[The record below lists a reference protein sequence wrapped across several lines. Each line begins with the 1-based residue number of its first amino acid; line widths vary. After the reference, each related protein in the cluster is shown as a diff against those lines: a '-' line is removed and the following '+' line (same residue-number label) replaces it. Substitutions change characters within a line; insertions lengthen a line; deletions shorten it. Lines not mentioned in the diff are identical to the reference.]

1 MIKNMPIA
9 EAVAL
14 VDLVVYQPGQ
24 VVSRTLAQNAAT
36 SMTLFAFPEGEG
48 LSTHTTPADALAIIL
63 DGRAAIAIGDETQT
77 LGAGESVVMPANVPH
92 ALDAVEPFKMLL
104 IIIKESGGSD

>member
-9 EAVAL
+9 EAAVLA
-14 VDLVVYQPGQ
+14 DLVSYQPGQ

-36 SMTLFAFPEGEG
+36 SLTLFAFPAGEG
-48 LSTHTTPADALAIIL
+48 LSAHTTPADAVVVIL
-63 DGRAAIAIGDETQT
+63 DGRAAITIGDASLT
-77 LGAGESVVMPANVPH
+77 LAAGETVVMPANVPH

-104 IIIKESGGSD
+104 VIVKDTAAAE

>member
-9 EAVAL
+9 EAVTLA
-14 VDLVVYQPGQ
+14 DLVTYQPGQ

-36 SMTLFAFPEGEG
+36 SLTLFAFPDGEG

-63 DGRAAIAIGDETQT
+63 DGRAAITIGDTTQT

-92 ALDAVEPFKMLL
+92 ALDAIEPFKMLL
-104 IIIKESGGSD
+104 IIVKETSGSD

>member
-14 VDLVVYQPGQ
+14 ADLVTYQPGQ

-36 SMTLFAFPEGEG
+36 SLTLFAFPEGEG
-48 LSTHTTPADALAIIL
+48 LSAHTTPADALAIIL
-63 DGRAAIAIGDETQT
+63 DGRAAITIGDATQT
-77 LGAGESVVMPANVPH
+77 LGAGESIVMPANVSH
-92 ALDAVEPFKMLL
+92 VLDAVEPFKMLL
-104 IIIKESGGSD
+104 IIVKE

>member
-14 VDLVVYQPGQ
+14 ADLVTYQPGQ

-36 SMTLFAFPEGEG
+36 SLTLFAFPVGEG
-48 LSTHTTPADALAIIL
+48 LSAHTTPADALAIIL
-63 DGRAAIAIGDETQT
+63 DGRAAITIGGETQT
-77 LGAGESVVMPANVPH
+77 LGAGQAVVMPADVPH

-104 IIIKESGGSD
+104 IIVK